1 MASPPR
7 NSTDAYL
14 KRQAASLDDA
24 EAKAEGVSSEKKR
37 VRALSM
43 VQRHEPEVYAQ
54 KILESLVPEDERRS
68 KEARSRAC
76 RMVEDVYQYTAVFRE
91 WSSELLADGGVCECY
106 YDTVPEK
113 RRRGIGDVAEFN
125 R

>member
-1 MASPPR
+1 
-7 NSTDAYL
+7 
-14 KRQAASLDDA
+14 
-24 EAKAEGVSSEKKR
+24 
-37 VRALSM
+37 M

-91 WSSELLADGGVCECY
+91 WSSELLAEGELASAIMARFRK
-106 YDTVPEK
+106 TKK
-113 RRRGIGDVAEFN
+113 RRW
-125 R
+125 